1 VFCVNSKRSDKGRNP
16 AQSRKKAKR
25 PAAARARRTA
35 APSDAPRSRASQARS
50 RTPKKSAQPVVRSAT
65 QEFEKLLKS
74 AALTNER
81 YVLRLYVTG
90 TTPRSTRAVQN
101 LRSLCDRHL
110 EGRYDLEII
119 DIYQQPRLA
128 SGDQIIAAP
137 TLIKQ
142 LPEPI
147 RKVIGD
153 LSDEKQVLM
162 GLDLVPSA
170 PLAATCTPHGHD
182 SGE

>member
-1 VFCVNSKRSDKGRNP
+1 MKRKQSDKAGKP
-16 AQSRKKAKR
+16 R
-25 PAAARARRTA
+25 PAKTNTKHRDPPGKAATARTRSTAARGKRTI
-35 APSDAPRSRASQARS
+35 
-50 RTPKKSAQPVVRSAT
+50 VRPAD
-65 QEFEKLLKS
+65 E
-74 AALTNER
+74 AALHSVTEKFEQLIKSVAGNNER

-101 LRSLCDRHL
+101 IRSLCDRHL

-137 TLIKQ
+137 TLIKE
-142 LPEPI
+142 LPQPI

-153 LSDEKQVLM
+153 LSNEQQVLI
-162 GLDLVPSA
+162 GLDLVA
-170 PLAATCTPHGHD
+170 AQGNLADAR
-182 SGE
+182 SG

>member
-1 VFCVNSKRSDKGRNP
+1 MKKKQSPTAGKTGPAKKQSKRRDPPGKT
-16 AQSRKKAKR
+16 AASRVR
-25 PAAARARRTA
+25 PARRKTA
-35 APSDAPRSRASQARS
+35 SASRPTDDVSLS
-50 RTPKKSAQPVVRSAT
+50 VTEK
-65 QEFEKLLKS
+65 FEELLKS
-74 AALTNER
+74 VADNSER

-101 LRSLCDRHL
+101 IRSLCDRHL

-137 TLIKQ
+137 TLIKE
-142 LPEPI
+142 LPQPI

-153 LSDEKQVLM
+153 LSNEQQVLI
-162 GLDLVPSA
+162 GLDLVAAQGSISA
-170 PLAATCTPHGHD
+170 TR
-182 SGE
+182 SG

>member
-1 VFCVNSKRSDKGRNP
+1 MKRKQSPKAGKALP
-16 AQSRKKAKR
+16 AKKPSEHRDPPGKAAASRAR
-25 PAAARARRTA
+25 SHAARATRSSA
-35 APSDAPRSRASQARS
+35 SRADEPGLHSV
-50 RTPKKSAQPVVRSAT
+50 TEK
-65 QEFEKLLKS
+65 FEQLLKS
-74 AALTNER
+74 VAANDER

-101 LRSLCDRHL
+101 IRSLCDRHL

-137 TLIKQ
+137 TLIKE
-142 LPEPI
+142 LPQPI

-153 LSDEKQVLM
+153 LSNEQQVLI
-162 GLDLVPSA
+162 GLDLVAAQSSISA
-170 PLAATCTPHGHD
+170 TR
-182 SGE
+182 SG